1 MIRDLFNHR
10 IQKGLIGPGS
20 ENWGLNNE
28 EEIISDYPLVRYFSG
43 ILFPEKETP
52 KSEKEEDDLQAESET
67 EEPNLL
73 INDDEQEDF
82 AISEKETKVKA
93 GIESEIGN
101 KANQNHFNPNN
112 IGITFCL
119 DKGVKTV
126 EITFSGG
133 FYYVPPQSEIKIKI
147 PDAGYDA
154 FMDAKL
160 DFPFKNILHYEDG
173 FLSLTRELK
182 GDKGGR
188 NKRSGD
194 YLWFDDF
201 KKANNYKDS
210 SAKYY
215 IHYFER
221 LIGRTW
227 KRISFSET
235 LSVKIEDTNKPE
247 VIPISNAIHKDVLI
261 GYNLKTYES
270 KKAKGRL
277 YIKVQLVNLSKQ
289 SSRRFT
295 NKTPELNQKC
305 LFQSAIKISSSE
317 ILPFKSNQELNP
329 FDHEAEELNLLY
341 RNVKSYGIGHNCSV
355 DWLSEPNLL
364 KTTFLPEYNIRDTK
378 NDFQEAD
385 FQNKADF
392 QKLDKALGIKELS
405 IFSNLKRDEIKASL
419 FEFIELYS
427 SWITTQKDEQ
437 QKLSESQKNI
447 SKDIITNLDKN
458 HKRLKDNIDSLND
471 EIVFRAFQLA
481 NTAMLIQIIISN
493 DKHFSKTEKNV
504 SEINDLTEYNSLAF
518 FEKYDYSRLEK
529 GRPQYRPFQL
539 AFLLLSL
546 KGIIDP
552 SSKDRKEIVDLIWF
566 PTGGGKT
573 EAYLAVTAFTIAYRR
588 LTNDE
593 KKSTGVSVIMRYTLR
608 LLTAQQFERSS
619 RLISALEFLR
629 KNFTE
634 ELKKEPIS
642 IGLWVGNEITPGT
655 IEKALDKV
663 EDIEKECQKDNG
675 QPDSRNPFQISACPW
690 CGTKLISKNDY
701 GFREIK
707 KEFII
712 QCLNTRCTFHNGIPV
727 QVVDEMLFKHPPT
740 LLFATVDK
748 FAQIAWKEDA
758 HNFFNSLNTDKL
770 PPDLIIQDEMHLL
783 SGPLGSIVG
792 IFESIVEK
800 LCTNEGQNLTPK
812 IIASTATTRNTK
824 QQVEQLY
831 GDREVNVFPPSG
843 ISYDDRFFA
852 RESKENSRRKYIG
865 FMAVGKTSIDTQLHI
880 IAHLLVSRI
889 ESGEPIDD
897 NYWTI
902 VSYYNSLKDVG
913 KIRNKIGDEVLY
925 NTKQLQARVLGNN
938 SYSYN
943 HFGLEDRTEEL
954 TARVDSS
961 KIKSVLKQLE
971 NSFEFV
977 DRISKSGEKYK
988 SVNSSVIDL
997 VLATNMFSVGID
1009 ISRLNVMLMNGMP
1022 KNVAE
1027 YIQAS
1032 SRVGRK
1038 SDGLVVAFLDPNRA
1052 RDKSYFEHFVPFHQ
1066 AFYKNI
1072 EPLSVT
1078 PFTEN
1083 TIDKM
1088 LGTAMIAYLRHKV
1101 PRLNKDKSA
1110 QYFRKEDINDLKL
1123 FLNNRFG
1130 KNVSEYNFFESKINF
1145 LADDWEARIGKG
1157 LKDYSELMKRSTET
1171 GISEKNDWI
1180 IMQSMR
1186 EVDAD
1191 TYIEIK
1197 QTFSANLNQTQD

>member
-1 MIRDLFNHR
+1 MTRDLFNHR

-20 ENWGLNNE
+20 ENWGMDNE

-43 ILFPEKETP
+43 VIFPDKEVAI
-52 KSEKEEDDLQAESET
+52 SENEEDEQEGKNET
-67 EEPNLL
+67 EEPNQLT
-73 INDDEQEDF
+73 IDEEQGELF
-82 AISEKETKVKA
+82 ISEKERKLKEET
-93 GIESEIGN
+93 ESETEN

-112 IGITFCL
+112 IALTFCIE
-119 DKGVKTV
+119 KKVESI

-133 FYYVPPQSEIKIKI
+133 LYYSPNQSEIKIKI
-147 PDAGYDA
+147 PEAGYAA
-154 FMDAKL
+154 FTDEKL
-160 DFPFKNILHYEDG
+160 GFPFKDILHYEDG

-182 GDKGGR
+182 GDKGGK
-188 NKRSGD
+188 NQRSGD
-194 YLWFDDF
+194 FLWFDDF
-201 KKANNYKDS
+201 KKTDSYKDS

-227 KRISFSET
+227 KRKNFHEEIV
-235 LSVKIEDTNKPE
+235 LKIEDTSTPKTLPVPE
-247 VIPISNAIHKDVLI
+247 GVHKEIAI
-261 GYNLKTYES
+261 GYNIKTYES
-270 KKAKGRL
+270 SKAKGKL
-277 YIKVQLVNLSKQ
+277 YVKVQLVNLSKQ

-305 LFQSAIKISSSE
+305 LFQATIKVNSAH
-317 ILPFKSNQELNP
+317 ILPFKSTQDLNP

-355 DWLSEPNLL
+355 DWLSEPNVL
-364 KTTFLPEYNIRDTK
+364 KTTFLPEYNIKDTK
-378 NDFQEAD
+378 NDFREAD
-385 FQNKADF
+385 FETKEDF
-392 QKLDKALGIKELS
+392 EKLDASLGIRNLS
-405 IFSNLKRDEIKASL
+405 IFSELSKDEVKASL
-419 FEFIELYS
+419 LQFAKLYGN
-427 SWITTQKDEQ
+427 WISTQKNELNNLSEQ
-437 QKLSESQKNI
+437 QQNIAKGIIAKLDNNYS
-447 SKDIITNLDKN
+447 
-458 HKRLKDNIDSLND
+458 RLKDNIECLND
-471 EIVFRAFQLA
+471 DNVFRAFQLA

-493 DKHFSKTEKNV
+493 DKHFTKTEKEV
-504 SEINDLTEYNSLAF
+504 SEINDLTEYNDLSF
-518 FEKYDYSRLEK
+518 FKTYDYSRISFK
-529 GRPQYRPFQL
+529 PKYRPFQL

-546 KGIIDP
+546 RGIAQP
-552 SSKDRKEIVDLIWF
+552 QSKDRKEIVDLIWF

-573 EAYLAVTAFTIAYRR
+573 EAYLAVTAFTIIYRR
-588 LTNDE
+588 LVNTE
-593 KKSTGVSVIMRYTLR
+593 KRSSGVSVIMRYTLR

-619 RLISALEFLR
+619 KLISALEFLR
-629 KNFTE
+629 KNFPD
-634 ELKKEPIS
+634 ELKKETIS

-655 IEKALDKV
+655 IEKAFEKI

-675 QPDSRNPFQISACPW
+675 QPESKNPFQISACPW
-690 CGTKLISKNDY
+690 CGTKLISEGNY
-701 GFREIK
+701 GFEAEAKSFKIH
-707 KEFII
+707 
-712 QCLNTRCTFHNGIPV
+712 CLNNKCAFHKGIPV
-727 QVVDEMLFKHPPT
+727 QVVDEMLFKQPPT

-748 FAQIAWKEDA
+748 FAQIAWKEDT
-758 HNFFNSLNTDKL
+758 HKFFNSLDKEKL

-800 LCTNEGQNLTPK
+800 LCTNEELSLTPK
-812 IIASTATTRNTK
+812 IIASTATTRNTI
-824 QQVEQLY
+824 QQVAQLY

-843 ISYDDRFFA
+843 ISYNDSFFA
-852 RESKENSRRKYIG
+852 RESKEKSRRKYIG
-865 FMAVGKTSIDTQLHI
+865 FMPVGKTSIDTQLHI
-880 IAHLLVSRI
+880 IAHLLVARI

-897 NYWTI
+897 DYWTI

-913 KIRNKIGDEVLY
+913 KIRNKVGDEVLY

-938 SYSYN
+938 SYAYN

-971 NSFEFV
+971 YNFEFV
-977 DRISKSGEKYK
+977 DRMSKSGEKYK

-1022 KNVAE
+1022 KNIAE

-1038 SDGLVVAFLDPNRA
+1038 SDGLVVAYLDANRA
-1052 RDKSYFEHFVPFHQ
+1052 RDKSHFEHFVPFHQ
-1066 AFYKNI
+1066 AFYKSI

-1088 LGTAMIAYLRHKV
+1088 LTTVMVTYLRHKV
-1101 PRLNKDKSA
+1101 PGLNKDNA
-1110 QYFRKEDINDLKL
+1110 AKL
-1123 FLNNRFG
+1123 FKPENIEELKVFLKNRFG
-1130 KNVSEYNFFESKINF
+1130 KNESEYSFFESKINF
-1145 LADDWEARIGKG
+1145 LAADWQTRIQNGTEK
-1157 LKDYSELMKRSTET
+1157 YSQLMKRPTET
-1171 GISEKNDWI
+1171 GISEKDDWI
-1180 IMQSMR
+1180 VMQSMR

-1191 TYIEIK
+1191 TYVEIK
-1197 QTFSANLNQTQD
+1197 QTFAANLNQTQE